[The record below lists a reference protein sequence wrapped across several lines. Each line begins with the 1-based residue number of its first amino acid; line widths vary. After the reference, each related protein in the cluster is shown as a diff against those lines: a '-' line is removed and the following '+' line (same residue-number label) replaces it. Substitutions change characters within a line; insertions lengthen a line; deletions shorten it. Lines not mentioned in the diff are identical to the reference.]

1 MLASFTNLLDMQ
13 MIVVVFS
20 LTRRRGIFFLGAK
33 QEQAA
38 EQDMFFFG
46 LSCPEQG
53 MSLTGSDLVLNRVW
67 YYELRDINLDCKQ
80 SLSFPNL

>member
-20 LTRRRGIFFLGAK
+20 PTRRRGIFFLGAK
-33 QEQAA
+33 QEQAG

-46 LSCPEQG
+46 LPCPEQG
-53 MSLTGSDLVLNRVW
+53 MSLTGSDLVLNRV
-67 YYELRDINLDCKQ
+67 
-80 SLSFPNL
+80 